1 MRIALMIMTIAA
13 LLLPGISGC
22 VVVDAI
28 KEGIV
33 TPPTAEVIG
42 VSVVDAS
49 DRGTALEAAV
59 RLSNANNVELPIE
72 SVRVRM
78 SGPSGQSFTSDA
90 PATVSM
96 PPNGSQVLR
105 VRGVLTGRSVGAGD
119 LVGEQVAVS
128 VSVRWIPP
136 GEVRAILTESQIPL
150 PVAVARQS
158 AGVGQDEGGELEG

>member
-1 MRIALMIMTIAA
+1 MRNVVIYWVTA
-13 LLLPGISGC
+13 LLLLPISGC
-22 VVVDAI
+22 VVIDAV

-33 TPPTAEVIG
+33 TPPTAEVLG

-59 RLSNANNVELPIE
+59 RLTNVNNVELPLE

-78 SGPSGQSFTSDA
+78 VGPNGQRFVSDA

-105 VRGVLTGRSVGAGD
+105 VRGVLPGRGGD
-119 LVGEQVAVS
+119 LEGEEVAVS

-136 GEVRAILTESQIPL
+136 GEVRAILTESRVPL
-150 PVAVARQS
+150 PVVVARKNMTK
-158 AGVGQDEGGELEG
+158 ADDEDGER